1 MENAKLIIIPLGN
14 RLENTFLRQKLKSL
28 PKYERDKISAYH
40 NWEDRQRSLLAQ
52 LYIRK
57 YFTKLLNTTD
67 FLIERTEK
75 GRPYLSSSQLFNGDF
90 NFSHSSDKILCGIST
105 HGKIGVDIEKA
116 HLIDL
121 SITKYCFTQE
131 EILYYKDL
139 RFEERLSFFFKIWTL
154 KEAFV
159 KTTGEGMSVHFFD
172 FGFDMDSWGKGKITL
187 RNQSKIS
194 SSTFHFKSLKFHNDF
209 FIGVCSNEI
218 ENLNHIEL
226 QKIDRF
232 KVF

>member
-1 MENAKLIIIPLGN
+1 MKNAKLIIIPLGN
-14 RLENTFLRQKLKSL
+14 RLENTFLTRKLNSL

-40 NWEDRQRSLLAQ
+40 NWEDKQRSLLAQ

-57 YFTKLLNTTD
+57 YFTELLNTTN

-75 GRPYLSSSQLFNGDF
+75 GRPYLSPPQLFNGDF

-105 HGKIGVDIEKA
+105 HGKIGVDIEKK

-121 SITKYCFTQE
+121 SITKYCFTRE
-131 EILYYKDL
+131 EVLYYKDL

-159 KTTGEGMSVHFFD
+159 KTTGEG
-172 FGFDMDSWGKGKITL
+172 I
-187 RNQSKIS
+187 RNKSKVS
-194 SSTFHFKSLKFHNDF
+194 TGTFHFKSLKFHNNF
-209 FIGVCSNEI
+209 FIGVCSNKI
-218 ENLNHIEL
+218 ENLNHIKL
-226 QKIDRF
+226 QTIDRF